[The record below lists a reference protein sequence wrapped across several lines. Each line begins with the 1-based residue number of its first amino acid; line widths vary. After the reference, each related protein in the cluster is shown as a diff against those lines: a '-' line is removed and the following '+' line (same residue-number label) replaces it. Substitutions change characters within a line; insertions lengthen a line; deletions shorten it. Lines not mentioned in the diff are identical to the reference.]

1 MIGQEIAANWK
12 LTELFFEHILTII
25 NLLTMF
31 NYPCKKFVLFQTNIN
46 STQYEDMAD
55 QQGPPDSHEA
65 MNNRDF
71 SRPREKRSF
80 EFLVGLI
87 NNNSKYEVIRSD
99 PELRNTNVG
108 LSRVRFSLYLTLSLI
123 I

>member
-1 MIGQEIAANWK
+1 MGN
-12 LTELFFEHILTII
+12 ILTI
-25 NLLTMF
+25 F
-31 NYPCKKFVLFQTNIN
+31 DYPSKEFDLFQININ

-65 MNNRDF
+65 MNN
-71 SRPREKRSF
+71 RPREKRSF

-99 PELRNTNVG
+99 PELRNANAGV
-108 LSRVRFSLYLTLSLI
+108 SRVRFSLI
-123 I
+123 